1 MPIMKAWKWETAGS
15 MINEFLENYQ
25 KFQGQKDISQ
35 FKQNLNINFCN
46 NQEANHFAIQEMCSK
61 RYEWDVPDG
70 FEIDQQLQ
78 KKKNN
83 ESIGY
88 SQ

>member
-1 MPIMKAWKWETAGS
+1 

-25 KFQGQKDISQ
+25 NYQVQKDISQ

-61 RYEWDVPDG
+61 RYEWDVPEG
-70 FEIDQQLQ
+70 FEIDQQLHKKQ
-78 KKKNN
+78 KD